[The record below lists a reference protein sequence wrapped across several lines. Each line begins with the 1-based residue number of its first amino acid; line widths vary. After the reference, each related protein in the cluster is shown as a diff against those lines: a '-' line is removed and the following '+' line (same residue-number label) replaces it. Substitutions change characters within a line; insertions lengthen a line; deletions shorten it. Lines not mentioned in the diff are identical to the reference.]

1 MLHKQFFLLMT
12 IFRAKHWTLCLGLAL
27 GFTGLAY
34 GVQAS
39 DVQTSG
45 VQTYGVQTSRTNRL
59 FTETAAQARVIQDQ
73 TAQVTPNWTALE
85 QNILVEHNRI
95 RQNPQSYIPILEAH
109 LARMDANGNLPNAC
123 GQNCTLITQEGQAA
137 VREAIAFLQNQSS
150 LEPLDA
156 SQAIAQ
162 AAKGHAQY
170 QQSTGTV
177 GHSSADGST
186 FVQRLNR
193 AGIINVTMAENIAY
207 GPTTAQEVVMNLVID
222 DGVASRG
229 HRTNI
234 FTAELSLAGVG
245 CDAHSV
251 YGSVCVIDYAS
262 R

>member
-1 MLHKQFFLLMT
+1 MVA
-12 IFRAKHWTLCLGLAL
+12 IFRTKHWPLCLGLAL

-34 GVQAS
+34 SLPAYEQTASSRGTISNGTITLLGQNATQAQAQSAPFSDSSTGTFSAS
-39 DVQTSG
+39 DW
-45 VQTYGVQTSRTNRL
+45 
-59 FTETAAQARVIQDQ
+59 A
-73 TAQVTPNWTALE
+73 ALE
-85 QNILVEHNRI
+85 QNILLEHNRI

-123 GQNCTLITQEGQAA
+123 GQNCTLITQEGQSA
-137 VREAIAFLQNQSS
+137 VREAIAFLQNQSPMG
-150 LEPLDA
+150 PLDT
-156 SQAIAQ
+156 SPAIAQ

-170 QQSTGTV
+170 QQTTGTV

-186 FVQRLNR
+186 FAQRLNR
-193 AGIINVTMAENIAY
+193 AGITNVTMAENIAY

-245 CDAHSV
+245 CDAHRV

-262 R
+262 Q

>member
-1 MLHKQFFLLMT
+1 MVT
-12 IFRAKHWTLCLGLAL
+12 IFRARHWTLCLGLAL
-27 GFTGLAY
+27 GFTGLAH
-34 GVQAS
+34 
-39 DVQTSG
+39 
-45 VQTYGVQTSRTNRL
+45 GVQTSRPDVL
-59 FTETAAQARVIQDQ
+59 PFTQTAAQAQS
-73 TAQVTPNWTALE
+73 TPSTSDWAALE
-85 QNILVEHNRI
+85 QNILIEHNRI

-109 LARMDANGNLPNAC
+109 LARMDANGNLPDAC

-137 VREAIAFLQNQSS
+137 VREAIAFLQNQSPMG
-150 LEPLDA
+150 PLDV

-162 AAKGHAQY
+162 AAKSHAQY

-193 AGIINVTMAENIAY
+193 AGITNVTMAENIAY
-207 GPTTAQEVVMNLVID
+207 GPTTAQEIVMNLVVD

-245 CDAHSV
+245 CDDHSV
-251 YGSVCVIDYAS
+251 FGSVCVIDYAS